1 MVLFNIIFIISF
13 LILGVG
19 ALMLIWRNL
28 DDINKLNNPK
38 TILKDLHP
46 ELENVQPGDELMTVN
61 FGEENEEDPLYKSLK
76 NRINELNDELDDE
89 EEDEDEEFDRGPSL
103 DIAGI
108 RNNPYNFL
116 GRRFVADG
124 GIMRVG
130 LKDGVTKDGMFR
142 MKRDGF
148 LMSPDFDNM
157 TEEQKMYME
166 GMKIQEK
173 MKQEALK
180 KFLDKLKES
189 MPENERNI
197 RPVPMPTYGPDDFKK
212 GLRP

>member
-76 NRINELNDELDDE
+76 NRIDELNEERYDD
-89 EEDEDEEFDRGPSL
+89 EDEDDDED
-103 DIAGI
+103 
-108 RNNPYNFL
+108 
-116 GRRFVADG
+116 DG
-124 GIMRVG
+124 GDVVVR
-130 LKDGVTKDGMFR
+130 
-142 MKRDGF
+142 
-148 LMSPDFDNM
+148 
-157 TEEQKMYME
+157 
-166 GMKIQEK
+166 
-173 MKQEALK
+173 A
-180 KFLDKLKES
+180 
-189 MPENERNI
+189 
-197 RPVPMPTYGPDDFKK
+197 
-212 GLRP
+212 

>member
-76 NRINELNDELDDE
+76 NRIDELNEERYDDE
-89 EEDEDEEFDRGPSL
+89 DDDEDED
-103 DIAGI
+103 
-108 RNNPYNFL
+108 
-116 GRRFVADG
+116 DG
-124 GIMRVG
+124 GDVVVR
-130 LKDGVTKDGMFR
+130 T
-142 MKRDGF
+142 
-148 LMSPDFDNM
+148 
-157 TEEQKMYME
+157 
-166 GMKIQEK
+166 
-173 MKQEALK
+173 
-180 KFLDKLKES
+180 
-189 MPENERNI
+189 
-197 RPVPMPTYGPDDFKK
+197 
-212 GLRP
+212 